1 MADKFQ
7 APQVMVTP
15 AMLKAGMD
23 FMAKCVGTDEDGD
36 NFPQVTDSQMVIGL
50 FLAMNAAYWGEINE
64 THKRKQAG
72 SPIIKPTNLILPG
85 TH

>member
-15 AMLKAGMD
+15 TMLRAGMD
-23 FMAKCVGTDEDGD
+23 FMAKCISDDDEAEPISDHAMVTGT
-36 NFPQVTDSQMVIGL
+36 
-50 FLAMNAAYWGEINE
+50 FLAMWAAYWAEIQD

-72 SPIIKPTNLILPG
+72 SPIIKPTNLIMPG